1 MISLKDVFYE
11 KADAL
16 VGVCRDAE
24 VSASSTYTFDL
35 GRFDAPLGRSAE
47 VA

>member
-1 MISLKDVFYE
+1 MISLKDVFFE

-16 VGVCRDAE
+16 VGVCRNQDLSC
-24 VSASSTYTFDL
+24 SATYTFDL
-35 GRFDAPLGRSAE
+35 NRFESTPA